1 LKKQSLSERADIFPV
16 KIYGEQISE
25 IPNPQDKG
33 VLTYFGSSCYL
44 RLLETRRKQMN
55 LIHSKENTLAIEN
68 DNYFVTSCKSKTS
81 SPATYV
87 VKGYDNHIKEGLNKD
102 VKWAVRNVP
111 YNDEST
117 NNGTPLWQ
125 DLIEADNK
133 NGVLEFQSD
142 VLPTSLERGSAT
154 ASIRKRYFDD
164 FGLYKVRTIPFDAFK
179 EWGADV
185 ATGMYFCRKGY
196 AGDITVKTDI
206 ETYTHDFQK
215 EGFIVTPDTKSE
227 LDFILSCVYKPS
239 YDFSAPKLVGLGG
252 KRLKGNVKK
261 LDIFSLNKTD
271 TFKYPLLCEMRADKN
286 VLGYTSTIVDP
297 DWDKDRLVIPNYTG
311 GWDGG
316 KREMGVVKYLPAGI
330 QLPAN
335 SYKYMI
341 CDPTKAK
348 IHAMYLMSTYVKYLQ
363 YIWKV
368 QRTND
373 APQLRVIPELTDF
386 TVQTDDDILEF
397 LGGTLIKKEI
407 IDGYSRKIAKK

>member
-1 LKKQSLSERADIFPV
+1 MKKQSLSDRADMFPV
-16 KIYGEQISE
+16 KYYGEQISE

-33 VLTYFGSSCYL
+33 SLTYFGSSCHL
-44 RLLETRRKQMN
+44 RLLEARRKQ
-55 LIHSKENTLAIEN
+55 LKIKHSDANTLAIEN
-68 DNYFVTSCKSKTS
+68 DNYFVTACKSKTS
-81 SPATYV
+81 ASATYRV
-87 VKGYDNHIKEGLNKD
+87 VSYEEHANRGLDKD

-133 NGVLEFQSD
+133 NGILEFQTD

-154 ASIRKRYFDD
+154 SSIRKRYFDE

-179 EWGADV
+179 DWGADV

-196 AGDITVKTDI
+196 DGDITVKTDI
-206 ETYTHDFQK
+206 ETYTHDFRK
-215 EGFIVTPDTKSE
+215 EGFIVTPDTKVE
-227 LDFILSCVYKPS
+227 LDFILNCVYKPS
-239 YDFSAPKLVGLGG
+239 YEFGAPKLVGEDG

-261 LDIFSLNKTD
+261 LDIFSQDKD
-271 TFKYPLLCEMRADKN
+271 STFKYPLLCEMRSDKN
-286 VLGYTSTIVDP
+286 VLGYTSTLVDP

-316 KREMGVVKYLPAGI
+316 KREMGVVKYIPAGI

-335 SYKYMI
+335 SYKYMV
-341 CDPTKAK
+341 CDAREAE
-348 IHAMYLMSTYVKYLQ
+348 IHATYLMSTYVKYLQ

-373 APQLRVIPELTDF
+373 SPQLRVIPKLTDF
-386 TVQTDDDILEF
+386 SVETDDDILEF
-397 LGGTLIKKEI
+397 LGGTDIKQEI
-407 IDGYSRKIAKK
+407 LDGYTRKTPKK